1 MTTIGFI
8 GSGKIGSTLARLAV
22 DAGHDV
28 VLSNSRGP
36 QTLQDLAAQLGPRA
50 RSATTAQAA
59 RDGDIVVVTIPLKAY
74 RQIPAEPLRG
84 KVVIDTVNYN
94 PERDGRFPE
103 IDDGRATASGLI
115 QAHLRESHIVK
126 AFSNIFFKHLA
137 ILGRPAGAPDRC
149 ALAIAG
155 NDAAAKRTAV
165 TLIDTLGY
173 DSYDAGTLADSR
185 RFGPGTPANHAY
197 LDPVGMFTAPGRPAS
212 AAGLAKLIA
221 AARP

>member
-28 VLSNSRGP
+28 VLSNSRSP
-36 QTLQDLAAQLGPRA
+36 QTLQDLAAQLGLRA

-74 RQIPAEPLRG
+74 RQVPAEPLRG

-103 IDDGRATASGLI
+103 IDDGRATASGLRRRPDRH
-115 QAHLRESHIVK
+115 ARLRQLRRGHPRRQPPLRAGHPGQPRLPRPVRDVHRPRPADLS
-126 AFSNIFFKHLA
+126 
-137 ILGRPAGAPDRC
+137 GRPRQADRVRPPV
-149 ALAIAG
+149 
-155 NDAAAKRTAV
+155 DQ
-165 TLIDTLGY
+165 LI
-173 DSYDAGTLADSR
+173 R
-185 RFGPGTPANHAY
+185 R
-197 LDPVGMFTAPGRPAS
+197 
-212 AAGLAKLIA
+212 
-221 AARP
+221 